1 MSRESG
7 VFDTCVKSRRC
18 IAMMLLVLIPQAD
31 VLARDSPDN
40 VASPRYL
47 QLEVGL
53 GHEKLSN
60 GLPNWS
66 SAAVRLDYH
75 FDAKQLIY
83 GSFREVGRFNKA
95 DKEWSLGSAFSI
107 GDNWAIGIDVSI
119 APDAVVL
126 PQAAASLLVQRILDG
141 GWIIGLGHRHSSYE
155 GTYGDV
161 ESLTVERYW
170 KAYRFAYRISAGKAQ
185 DAERAVTH
193 EVRSDY
199 YYQEPSSIGLSL
211 VSGQESES
219 IGIGRLITTD
229 VSAASLQGMHWF
241 TSNWAVRWRVGYHR
255 QGNLYSRAGVDVSVS
270 RRF

>member
-1 MSRESG
+1 MLLESR
-7 VFDTCVKSRRC
+7 VFDRCVQDWRS
-18 IAMMLLVLIPQAD
+18 IAMMLLVVAPEAD
-31 VLARDSPDN
+31 VLALDSTEDA
-40 VASPRYL
+40 ASPRYL

-53 GHEKLSN
+53 GHENLSN
-60 GLPNWS
+60 GLPDWS

-83 GSFREVGRFNKA
+83 GSFRDVRRFDKA
-95 DKEWSLGSAFSI
+95 DKEWSLGSVFPI
-107 GDNWAIGIDVSI
+107 GDDWVVGIDASI
-119 APDAVVL
+119 APGADVL
-126 PQAAASLLVQRILDG
+126 PQAAASLHLQRILDG
-141 GWIIGLGHRHSSYE
+141 GWIVGLRHRHSSYE
-155 GTYGDV
+155 STYGDV
-161 ESLTVERYW
+161 DSLSVERYW
-170 KAYRFAYRISAGKAQ
+170 KAFRFAYRISAGKAE

-199 YYQEPSSIGLSL
+199 YYHEPSSVGLSL

-229 VSAASLQGMHWF
+229 VFAASLQGLHWF

-255 QGNLYSRAGVDVSVS
+255 QGKLYSRAGVDVSLS